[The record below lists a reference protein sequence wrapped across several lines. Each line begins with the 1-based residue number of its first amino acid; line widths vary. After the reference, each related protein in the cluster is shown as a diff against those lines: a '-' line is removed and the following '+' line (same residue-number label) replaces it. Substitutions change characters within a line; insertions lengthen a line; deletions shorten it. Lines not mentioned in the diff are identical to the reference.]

1 MFDIQAVLFDL
12 DGTLVDTVHDIA
24 ASMNSLLREMGE
36 VEFDTDDY
44 RRWIGG
50 GSGAMVARISELLG
64 IEEPVESF
72 LDRYMQRYGEN
83 LTALSRPFAGAEEIL
98 ATCQELDLPIS
109 VLSNKDQWMVDIICR
124 DLFPGVAFRHTIG
137 LSSAF
142 PKKPDPMSARHI
154 ARDMAVEARKCLFVG
169 DTHVDI
175 RTAQAAGMVSAGVTW
190 GYGLAQEIDD
200 AGPDLCFRQMRFL
213 DLFLRDH
220 CSLVRGR
227 ISA

>member
-24 ASMNSLLREMGE
+24 GSMNSLLREMGE
-36 VEFDTDDY
+36 ERFDTDDY

-50 GSGAMVARISELLG
+50 GSGAMVARISEMLG

-72 LDRYMQRYGEN
+72 LERYMQRYGQN
-83 LTALSRPFAGAEEIL
+83 LTTLSRPFAGAEDIL
-98 ATCQELDLPIS
+98 DTCRELDLPIS

-124 DLFPGVAFRHTIG
+124 ELFPDVAFRHTIG

-142 PKKPDPMSARHI
+142 PKKPDPTSARHI
-154 ARDMAVEARKCLFVG
+154 ARDLVVNPRHCLFVG
-169 DTHVDI
+169 DTPVDI
-175 RTAQAAGMVSAGVTW
+175 RTAQAAGMTSAGVTW
-190 GYGLAQEIDD
+190 GYGHALDIDE
-200 AGPDLCFRQMRFL
+200 AGPDVCFRRMNIL
-213 DLFLRDH
+213 DHFIRDH
-220 CSLVRGR
+220 CSSARRR